1 MGYKARKRNGNTA
14 APGLREQKKKLN
26 DACTVLSQP
35 DDAGGAS
42 STGELD
48 AVDEPPPPPLDPFGP
63 LGNVGRGLVA
73 YDSDSDD
80 GESPR
85 TALVRVCA
93 ESNDA
98 CCY

>member
-1 MGYKARKRNGNTA
+1 MLEALHQLANLTLWMNRR
-14 APGLREQKKKLN
+14 
-26 DACTVLSQP
+26 
-35 DDAGGAS
+35 
-42 STGELD
+42 
-48 AVDEPPPPPLDPFGP
+48 PPPLDPFGP